1 MRYDSLLNSKKWPSD
16 RPKGSA
22 TPCFLPTLSVLLLC
36 FLPNH
41 PFSNLDF
48 SGLGQPIFLKF
59 HFAVSKCSKF
69 NNWPTF
75 SRSINDLIHFRP
87 HQTLCYFLAFWV
99 YWPQPTDLY
108 ILEQIS
114 IISWRTASCNTSFER
129 GHSGLSYDPKIVF
142 NAVQITKKPSHP
154 DRKRIGPL
162 SGNPGLRP
170 HGTPRKLLTF
180 ELITPEHY
188 LFNCISTVLG

>member
-59 HFAVSKCSKF
+59 HFAASKCSKF

-75 SRSINDLIHFRP
+75 SRSITDLIHFRP
-87 HQTLCYFLAFWV
+87 HQTLGHFVAFGVGLASTMWPLHFWMV
-99 YWPQPTDLY
+99 LCNLLEESKLPYLIWKSICRAFIWIQMLKYYISRYMAINALY
-108 ILEQIS
+108 
-114 IISWRTASCNTSFER
+114 
-129 GHSGLSYDPKIVF
+129 V
-142 NAVQITKKPSHP
+142 
-154 DRKRIGPL
+154 
-162 SGNPGLRP
+162 
-170 HGTPRKLLTF
+170 
-180 ELITPEHY
+180 
-188 LFNCISTVLG
+188 

>member
-41 PFSNLDF
+41 PFSNLDL
-48 SGLGQPIFLKF
+48 SGPGQPIFLKF

-75 SRSINDLIHFRP
+75 SLNISDLIHFRP
-87 HQTLCYFLAFWV
+87 HQTLGHFVAFWV
-99 YWPQPTDLY
+99 GLASTKWPLHICMVLCNLMEESKLPYLIWKSIFRAFIWPQMLKCFWWNY
-108 ILEQIS
+108 
-114 IISWRTASCNTSFER
+114 
-129 GHSGLSYDPKIVF
+129 HV
-142 NAVQITKKPSHP
+142 
-154 DRKRIGPL
+154 IGW
-162 SGNPGLRP
+162 
-170 HGTPRKLLTF
+170 F
-180 ELITPEHY
+180 Y
-188 LFNCISTVLG
+188 L

>member
-22 TPCFLPTLSVLLLC
+22 TPGFLPTLSVLLLC

-75 SRSINDLIHFRP
+75 SKSITDLIHFRP

-99 YWPQPTDLY
+99 CWPQPSDLY
-108 ILEQIS
+108 ILVCRSVTCCWIS
-114 IISWRTASCNTSFER
+114 EYHTPIWRRYLWLSDDPNCLNIS
-129 GHSGLSYDPKIVF
+129 GV
-142 NAVQITKKPSHP
+142 IT
-154 DRKRIGPL
+154 
-162 SGNPGLRP
+162 
-170 HGTPRKLLTF
+170 
-180 ELITPEHY
+180 ELEH
-188 LFNCISTVLG
+188 V

>member
-48 SGLGQPIFLKF
+48 SGLGQPVFLKF

-75 SRSINDLIHFRP
+75 SKSITDLIHFRP

-99 YWPQPTDLY
+99 CWPQPSDLY

-114 IISWRTASCNTSFER
+114 VIVRGEQAAIPHLKEHIQSFHMNPNAKIFISE
-129 GHSGLSYDPKIVF
+129 I
-142 NAVQITKKPSHP
+142 SHF
-154 DRKRIGPL
+154 RAL
-162 SGNPGLRP
+162 
-170 HGTPRKLLTF
+170 
-180 ELITPEHY
+180 
-188 LFNCISTVLG
+188 

>member
-75 SRSINDLIHFRP
+75 SKSITDLIHFRP

-99 YWPQPTDLY
+99 APASTN
-108 ILEQIS
+108 ILQH
-114 IISWRTASCNTSFER
+114 F
-129 GHSGLSYDPKIVF
+129 GMVLSHF
-142 NAVQITKKPSHP
+142 LEES
-154 DRKRIGPL
+154 
-162 SGNPGLRP
+162 
-170 HGTPRKLLTF
+170 KLLY
-180 ELITPEHY
+180 LIWKSIFRAFIWTQMLEH
-188 LFNCISTVLG
+188 LLVK